1 MLVETP
7 QFTTDDK
14 RQLERHS
21 KTTLISDRLI
31 SSESNA
37 REAVNSPTQVIRA
50 RMHLNL
56 GDSLIVAV
64 GMSGSGMMKADAVGR
79 IVAAA
84 QAGKE
89 TATLY
94 GGKHFKVARLGIE
107 TRQVEPEGF
116 VI

>member
-31 SSESNA
+31 SSKSNA

-64 GMSGSGMMKADAVGR
+64 GMMKADAVGR